1 VVAFEDSVREWLTNL
16 KFPLLNLT
24 ALSLTFLYI
33 FHSLSR
39 PVMESSLFSSFKFNW
54 PPRLAKAPFDDSRAD
69 IIIRSSDSMDF
80 RVFKIILSLISPVL
94 SEKFNAASRGPK
106 VGNISALLVVP
117 LPEDSETLDLA
128 LRHCYP
134 TRSPELSR
142 LRDAQV
148 LLEFARKY
156 EVDALEPLLRKYLA
170 SATGKDPVGV
180 YALAAKYEYKDIA
193 SAAAKA
199 SLQLPLSRITSPE
212 LTSITAEIYQQ
223 LIRYHSSCGEAASA
237 VTLRR
242 DWFPSGNKWLSTWP
256 FSQSKDS
263 SCCMM
268 RDIVQ
273 DWPISDSQPSSS
285 RIAPR
290 YLWSYLHR
298 SALVL
303 AHQPSVAAVTKEEF
317 VLKDLD
323 CSVCVNFR
331 RTDML
336 EFSRVFGAEIKKV
349 IEQVGS
355 HSSGYWWHWTDRGWL
370 FLHGRFLSPKKGV
383 AVKPYRQHLCPHHSR
398 LPLEQK

>member
-1 VVAFEDSVREWLTNL
+1 METT
-16 KFPLLNLT
+16 LL
-24 ALSLTFLYI
+24 S
-33 FHSLSR
+33 
-39 PVMESSLFSSFKFNW
+39 PFKFHW
-54 PPRLAKAPFDDSRAD
+54 PPKLAKAPFDDSRAD
-69 IIIRSSDSMDF
+69 IILRSSDSTDF

-94 SEKFNAASRGPK
+94 SEKFRAHDAARDPK
-106 VGNISALLVVP
+106 VQVGDASAPLVIHI
-117 LPEDSETLDLA
+117 PEDSETLDLA

-180 YALAAKYEYKDIA
+180 YALASKYEHKDIA

-199 SLQLPLSRITSPE
+199 SLQLPLSRLTSAE
-212 LTSITAEIYQQ
+212 LPVTSITAEMYQQ
-223 LIRYHSSCGEAASA
+223 LIRYHSSCGEAATA

-273 DWPISDSQPSSS
+273 DRPVSGSQLSSS

-303 AHQPSVAAVTKEEF
+303 AHHPSVAAVTTEEF

-355 HSSGYWWHWTDRGWL
+355 HSSGFWWHWTDRG
-370 FLHGRFLSPKKGV
+370 
-383 AVKPYRQHLCPHHSR
+383 
-398 LPLEQK
+398 

>member
-1 VVAFEDSVREWLTNL
+1 
-16 KFPLLNLT
+16 
-24 ALSLTFLYI
+24 
-33 FHSLSR
+33 
-39 PVMESSLFSSFKFNW
+39 MESSLPSSFNFNW
-54 PPRLAKAPFDDSRAD
+54 PPTRRLAKSPFDDSRAD
-69 IIIRSSDSMDF
+69 IIIRSNDSMDF
-80 RVFKIILSLISPVL
+80 RVFKIILSLISPVF
-94 SEKFNAASRGPK
+94 SEKFNAASRGPRA
-106 VGNISALLVVP
+106 GDASAVLVVP

-148 LLEFARKY
+148 LLEFARRY
-156 EVDALEPLLRKYLA
+156 EVDALEPFLRKYLA
-170 SATGKDPVGV
+170 SAIGKDPVGV
-180 YALAAKYEYKDIA
+180 YALAAKYAYKDIA

-199 SLQLPLSRITSPE
+199 SLQLPLPRLASSE
-212 LTSITAEIYQQ
+212 LTSIGAEMYQQ
-223 LIRYHSSCGEAASA
+223 LIIYHSSCGEAASA

-256 FSQSKDS
+256 FSQSEDS

-273 DWPISDSQPSSS
+273 DRPISDSQPSSP

-303 AHQPSVAAVTKEEF
+303 AYQPNVAAVTTEEF

-336 EFSRVFGAEIKKV
+336 EFSRVFGAEIKRV

-355 HSSGYWWHWTDRGWL
+355 HSSQVFGDIGLIKNGYSCVWQVPFTEKGS
-370 FLHGRFLSPKKGV
+370 GSKTSAFLSASSTSAFGEEIKKGV
-383 AVKPYRQHLCPHHSR
+383 EQVSSHSANFFGGK
-398 LPLEQK
+398 LID